1 MRLRLENKVAL
12 ITAAASGM
20 GKAAALLF
28 ASEGATVIAADIDQ
42 AALDQLP
49 VDASPGRI
57 IPQHVD
63 VLNDDSIRIA
73 LAEIDREFGRLDVL
87 YCHAG
92 AGGGMDLTMD
102 DALWQRLVNL
112 NMRSPVFTA
121 FEALPLLRKSKAA
134 SIIFTASTAGLVG
147 LANNPCYALAKGG
160 VIAFARSLAM
170 RLAPENIR
178 VNAIC
183 PAVIDTPTM
192 RWGNPP
198 GDPEARKKQW
208 AERVKIIPLGR
219 AGKPE
224 EIAPLALLYASD
236 DAAYL
241 TGNITPADGGYTA
254 G

>member
-1 MRLRLENKVAL
+1 MRLRLENKIAL

-20 GKAAALLF
+20 GRAATLLF

-42 AALDQLP
+42 AALDALP
-49 VDASPGRI
+49 SEASPGRI
-57 IPQHVD
+57 LPRRVD
-63 VLNDDSIRIA
+63 VLVDEDIRA
-73 LAEIDREFGRLDVL
+73 VLAEIDQEFGRLDVL

-92 AGGGMDLTMD
+92 GGGGMTLTMD
-102 DALWQRLVNL
+102 DALWSRLVAL
-112 NMRSPVFTA
+112 NMRSPVFTT
-121 FEALPLLRKSKAA
+121 FEALPLLRKSQAA
-134 SIIFTASTAGLVG
+134 SIIYTASTAGLVG

-160 VIAFARSLAM
+160 VIAFSRSMAM
-170 RLAPENIR
+170 ALAPEGIR

-198 GDPEARKKQW
+198 GEPEARKKMW
-208 AERVKIIPLGR
+208 EERVKVIPLGR
-219 AGKPE
+219 AGLPS

-236 DAAYL
+236 DASYL